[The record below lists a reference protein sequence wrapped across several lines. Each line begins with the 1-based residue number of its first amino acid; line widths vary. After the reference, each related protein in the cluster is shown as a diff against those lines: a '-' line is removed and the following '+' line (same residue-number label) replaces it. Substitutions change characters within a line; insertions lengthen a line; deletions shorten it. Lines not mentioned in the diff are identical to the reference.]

1 MVGRIDG
8 TILSYHIVGKN
19 HSPVGARRLSSS
31 NQLSTMINCVGA
43 EQVVRTTMV
52 YTHVL
57 NEGLKGV
64 RSPVDT
70 L

>member
-1 MVGRIDG
+1 MVGRMDG

-19 HSPVGARRLSSS
+19 HSVGTRRLSSS
-31 NQLSTMINCVGA
+31 NQLSTMINCVGV